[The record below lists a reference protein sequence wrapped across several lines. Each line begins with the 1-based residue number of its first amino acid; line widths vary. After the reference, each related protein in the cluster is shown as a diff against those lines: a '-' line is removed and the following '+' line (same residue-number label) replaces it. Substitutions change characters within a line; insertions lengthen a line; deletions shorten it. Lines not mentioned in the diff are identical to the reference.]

1 MASRKLKIVCIEALE
16 AGLKW
21 KGKRIL
27 SIDLNNKL
35 SKEIIESQHHHP
47 PCDQSKDDAA
57 TGMDKKERNVHV
69 QTQLHAQSEKKKT
82 KLMRKFCIYAFMI

>member
-1 MASRKLKIVCIEALE
+1 MISEFIDTAKKMASRKLKIVCIEALE

-27 SIDLNNKL
+27 SIDLNNKI

-47 PCDQSKDDAA
+47 PCDQSKKDDAA
-57 TGMDKKERNVHV
+57 TDMDKKEKNVHV
-69 QTQLHAQSEKKKT
+69 QTQFHAQSEKKQN
-82 KLMRKFCIYAFMI
+82 